1 MLQLRWPR
9 ISLDLG
15 QITLLAGLLILL
27 AATIAFAD
35 LTVAKNAAL
44 AQKQA
49 AQTKYDQAQTQRTLL
64 QDDLNRAQRG
74 DSIESDA
81 QAQFNLY
88 RRGVRIVLPA
98 ARPASSAAEGNQ
110 PVGPPYWGEWWKR
123 LAEP

>member
-1 MLQLRWPR
+1 VLQLRWPR
-9 ISLDLG
+9 ISLGRG
-15 QITLLAGLLILL
+15 QITLLAGLLIVL

-49 AQTKYDQAQTQRTLL
+49 AQGKHDQAQAQRALL

-74 DSIESDA
+74 DSVESDA
-81 QAQFNLY
+81 QTQFNLY
-88 RRGVRIVLPA
+88 RQGVRIVMPA
-98 ARPASSAAEGNQ
+98 AKPAPSAAERDQ

-123 LAEP
+123 LIEP